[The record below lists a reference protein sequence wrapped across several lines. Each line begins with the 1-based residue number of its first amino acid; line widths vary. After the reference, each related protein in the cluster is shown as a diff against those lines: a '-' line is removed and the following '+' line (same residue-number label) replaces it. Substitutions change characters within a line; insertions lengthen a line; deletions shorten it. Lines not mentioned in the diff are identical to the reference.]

1 VVFLFFLTFLL
12 STVFAQT
19 QDCDNLSGMYFCIDS
34 DTIKQ
39 RINWCWCNSLDNPDR
54 WILYPDTF
62 VLGGY
67 IASLYHFSPKGLYS
81 DLSWPNAVR
90 SNICSQ
96 TTFFPVYVDTVVYYV
111 FVVSYDYKTKKN
123 QIVHVA
129 TNMTNDINCLYPS
142 MSPKIVI
149 DPGAFVCP
157 GGPNLDRDIKYI
169 QMAKFGQNECSLCKC
184 IEPPP
189 IRQCNLPCSG
199 ENYDKRK
206 GSFCSLGCALSS
218 LVSVMQYLGCNVDP
232 CDVNRCNECFD
243 NRGNVIWSNII
254 QKYCLNKLST
264 KVEKL
269 SCPRSKEEWKKYC
282 NSDKYVITNVN
293 TEGQEGS
300 RRRTEGNRNIRIRSS
315 QHFVVFK
322 CIKEDGTL
330 ETMDPAYSGK
340 YKLSDCRDI
349 RVIYKK

>member
-1 VVFLFFLTFLL
+1 
-12 STVFAQT
+12 
-19 QDCDNLSGMYFCIDS
+19 
-34 DTIKQ
+34 
-39 RINWCWCNSLDNPDR
+39 
-54 WILYPDTF
+54 
-62 VLGGY
+62 
-67 IASLYHFSPKGLYS
+67 
-81 DLSWPNAVR
+81 
-90 SNICSQ
+90 
-96 TTFFPVYVDTVVYYV
+96 
-111 FVVSYDYKTKKN
+111 
-123 QIVHVA
+123 
-129 TNMTNDINCLYPS
+129 
-142 MSPKIVI
+142 
-149 DPGAFVCP
+149 
-157 GGPNLDRDIKYI
+157 
-169 QMAKFGQNECSLCKC
+169 MAKFGQNECSLCKC

-189 IRQCNLPCSG
+189 IKQCNLPCSR
-199 ENYDKRK
+199 EKYDKRK

-218 LVSVMQYLGCNVDP
+218 LVSVMQYVGCNVDP
-232 CDVNRCNECFD
+232 CVVNECKECF
-243 NRGNVIWSNII
+243 NNKGNVIWSNII

-264 KVEKL
+264 KVERL